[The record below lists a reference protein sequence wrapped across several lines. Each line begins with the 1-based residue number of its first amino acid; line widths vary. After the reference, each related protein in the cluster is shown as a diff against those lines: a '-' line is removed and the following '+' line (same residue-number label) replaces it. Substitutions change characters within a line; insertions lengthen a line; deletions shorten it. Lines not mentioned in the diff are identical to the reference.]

1 MSRHLYEFHCK
12 TCLICWNSHCSARTP
27 LRVPKTPRAAQAH
40 TATEKRRDMSGGKLQ
55 DPVNVF
61 CRVRPLQSEADLT
74 CMRVKNSTTIAVNA
88 QDQLMHHKQ
97 NGAQREIQY
106 IFKHVFQPDASQQDV
121 FVAVAQPLVENLV
134 KGRNSLLFTYGVTG
148 SGKTYTMTGNSRH
161 RGVMPRCLDLLFR
174 TISDYQA
181 KKFVF
186 KPDKLNGFEIL
197 SEEDALL
204 ERQQEMNQRFAGT
217 GRFAFRRKESDP
229 EIASQASVEPT
240 PLTVLDE
247 DNMYSVFITYVE
259 MYNNSVYDL
268 LEDSGIQK
276 YADTFTTN
284 VLTPN

>member
-1 MSRHLYEFHCK
+1 M
-12 TCLICWNSHCSARTP
+12 
-27 LRVPKTPRAAQAH
+27 RVPKTPR
-40 TATEKRRDMSGGKLQ
+40 TAPSQQPQMEKRRDLSAGKAQ

-61 CRVRPLQSEADLT
+61 CRVRPLQSDADLT
-74 CMRVKNSTTIAVNA
+74 CMRVKNSTTIAVNS
-88 QDQLMHHKQ
+88 QDQLHHKQ

-106 IFKHVFQPDASQQDV
+106 IFKHVFQPDATQQDV
-121 FVAVAQPLVENLV
+121 FASVAQPLVDNLV
-134 KGRNSLLFTYGVTG
+134 RGRNSLLFTYGVTG

-204 ERQQEMNQRFAGT
+204 DRQHEMNQRFAGA

-240 PLTVLDE
+240 PLSVLDE

-276 YADTFTTN
+276 
-284 VLTPN
+284 

>member
-1 MSRHLYEFHCK
+1 M
-12 TCLICWNSHCSARTP
+12 
-27 LRVPKTPRAAQAH
+27 RVPKTPRSAPAH
-40 TATEKRRDMSGGKLQ
+40 TAATEGKRRDMSGGKLQ

-61 CRVRPLQSEADLT
+61 CRVRPLQSDADLT

-121 FVAVAQPLVENLV
+121 FVAVAHPLVENLV

-229 EIASQASVEPT
+229 EIASQASVDPT

-276 YADTFTTN
+276 
-284 VLTPN
+284 